1 MSLRARSERRKVS
14 ARAPRTQ
21 WRVAAQKPQVFGAR
35 ASPLAW
41 NNRAPRRVSRRRRHV
56 GCLGESVGA
65 LCVMWLMCGHTM
77 QRAAAV
83 RCRARIAP
91 ASGLANL
98 RSYPEPTDLRCG
110 SGPTAAGN
118 SRGAGQRRIHD
129 DSVRH
134 ARPPIMVVT
143 TSLIPCSRRIGNAP
157 SVSASRRARDAGRRS
172 NHGDEWQ
179 ENATSVPHVV
189 AAGQNP

>member
-1 MSLRARSERRKVS
+1 M
-14 ARAPRTQ
+14 
-21 WRVAAQKPQVFGAR
+21 
-35 ASPLAW
+35 
-41 NNRAPRRVSRRRRHV
+41 SRRRRHV

-65 LCVMWLMCGHTM
+65 LCGMWLMCGHRM

-143 TSLIPCSRRIGNAP
+143 TSLIPAAAESEMPHLSQRLAALGTPGADPITAMN
-157 SVSASRRARDAGRRS
+157 GRRTQPLCRTLS
-172 NHGDEWQ
+172 PPAKTHDRWKVAHFHDYLKIDAIASSLDFQGYPRFCGVAKFRPRCTGD
-179 ENATSVPHVV
+179 T
-189 AAGQNP
+189 